1 MSLIN
6 DKTDDKILECI
17 KYLHENGCPWSEKTC
32 DWAAKSGHLECL
44 KYLHENGC
52 PLAVETCAN
61 APLLPNYLLK

>member
-32 DWAAKSGHLECL
+32 DWAAKSGHLECS
-44 KYLHENGC
+44 
-52 PLAVETCAN
+52 AD
-61 APLLPNYLLK
+61 